1 MSKAINEKLVVWI
14 EEKVKREYAEDIS
27 LVLLYGS
34 FINGTAN
41 PKSDIDCYFIPRT
54 ERGYELAK
62 TFIAVSAAAG
72 QNETQS
78 GRQAGLAGRCTKKS
92 RSCL

>member
-41 PKSDIDCYFIPRT
+41 PKLSSD
-54 ERGYELAK
+54 
-62 TFIAVSAAAG
+62 TFW
-72 QNETQS
+72 
-78 GRQAGLAGRCTKKS
+78 
-92 RSCL
+92 

>member
-41 PKSDIDCYFIPRT
+41 PKSDIGD
-54 ERGYELAK
+54 
-62 TFIAVSAAAG
+62 
-72 QNETQS
+72 
-78 GRQAGLAGRCTKKS
+78 
-92 RSCL
+92 